1 MARRRGR
8 RRGGGGTA
16 APARHPVGLPRLDAN
31 SLSCVADF
39 CSLRDCCALRHRISK
54 RTSQQLASAD
64 ESEVF
69 ARARVLQRVAAWWKV
84 TLWSD
89 VPEYVPVPEQSEG
102 NPLGCLTRKGNLNHI
117 RHQLRV
123 LLRARHVR
131 TMRLGGLQAFCQY
144 AVIAMT
150 RMIYNAG
157 GEAADLERELMEFPV
172 RPGSLESLNT
182 LEDTRKYVL
191 RLMDEAEVFNRPA
204 LKQFYLLFFHC
215 QRFSEFLALDKAL
228 RRGTQ
233 RPHDCLVGPW
243 RFLEQSLSRDYC
255 PCCDRFR
262 NQRRPEFHFRTTRR
276 GDDKCPSCDMI
287 GWADALKRY
296 RLTREQLPRGSVTW
310 HRKATRSGFFRVPMV
325 PRSRAE
331 AVARQV
337 WGDDWKGRIA
347 RAKTRAQ
354 KKKRRRQRDAVAKR
368 KSYNEVR
375 GTRVFVTTRGFM
387 PAEDHWNLR
396 VCTVPSASAWNDE
409 LSGRHSLV
417 FIDYC
422 QDPLS
427 SQSPRPRTC

>member
-8 RRGGGGTA
+8 RGANGRRRAEGQPQPSA
-16 APARHPVGLPRLDAN
+16 AAIDRLDGCTLAV
-31 SLSCVADF
+31 VADF
-39 CSLRDCCALRHRISK
+39 CSLQDCCALRHGISK
-54 RTSQQLASAD
+54 RMSQQLASAD

-69 ARARVLQRVAAWWKV
+69 ARARVLRRVAVWWQA

-89 VPEYVPVPEQSEG
+89 VAEYVPVPEQSEG
-102 NPLGCLTRKGNLNHI
+102 NLLGCLTRKGNLNHI

-131 TMRLGGLQAFCQY
+131 TLRLGGLQAFCQY

-233 RPHDCLVGPW
+233 RPRDCLVGPW

-310 HRKATRSGFFRVPMV
+310 NRKATRSGFFRVPMV

-337 WGDDWKGRIA
+337 WGDDWEGRIA

-375 GTRVFVTTRGFM
+375 GTRVFVTPRGFM

-396 VCTVPSASAWNDE
+396 DVPC
-409 LSGRHSLV
+409 LQL
-417 FIDYC
+417 
-422 QDPLS
+422 
-427 SQSPRPRTC
+427 RP

>member
-8 RRGGGGTA
+8 RGANGRRRAEGQPQPSA
-16 APARHPVGLPRLDAN
+16 AAIDRLDGCTLAV
-31 SLSCVADF
+31 VADF

-233 RPHDCLVGPW
+233 RPRDCLVGPW

-276 GDDKCPSCDMI
+276 GEDKCPSCDMI

-337 WGDDWKGRIA
+337 WGDDWEGRIA

-396 VCTVPSASAWNDE
+396 DVPC
-409 LSGRHSLV
+409 LQL
-417 FIDYC
+417 
-422 QDPLS
+422 
-427 SQSPRPRTC
+427 RP

>member
-8 RRGGGGTA
+8 RGANGRRRAEGQPQPSA
-16 APARHPVGLPRLDAN
+16 AAIDRLDGCTLAV
-31 SLSCVADF
+31 VADF
-39 CSLRDCCALRHRISK
+39 CSLQDCCALRHRISK
-54 RTSQQLASAD
+54 RTSQQLTSAD

-69 ARARVLQRVAAWWKV
+69 ARARVLRRVAGWWQV

-89 VPEYVPVPEQSEG
+89 VAVPEQSEG
-102 NPLGCLTRKGNLNHI
+102 NPLSYRTRKGNLNHI
-117 RHQLRV
+117 WHQLRV
-123 LLRARHVR
+123 LLRARYVR
-131 TMRLGGLQAFCQY
+131 TLRLGGLQAFCQY
-144 AVIAMT
+144 AAIAMC
-150 RMIYNAG
+150 RLLYNVDL
-157 GEAADLERELMEFPV
+157 ESTLERELMECPV
-172 RPGSLESLNT
+172 RPGSLESLDN

-191 RLMDEAEVFNRPA
+191 RLIDEGLLENPA
-204 LKQFYLLFFHC
+204 LRQFKQFYLLFFHC

-296 RLTREQLPRGSVTW
+296 RLTCEQLPRGSVTW

-337 WGDDWKGRIA
+337 WGDDWEGRIA

-375 GTRVFVTTRGFM
+375 GTRVFVTPRGWTSCPRKIIGIFGM
-387 PAEDHWNLR
+387 YRAFSFGLERRVIWAENYRL
-396 VCTVPSASAWNDE
+396 
-409 LSGRHSLV
+409 LS
-417 FIDYC
+417 
-422 QDPLS
+422 
-427 SQSPRPRTC
+427 

>member
-1 MARRRGR
+1 MARRRR
-8 RRGGGGTA
+8 RRRSGGGTA

-39 CSLRDCCALRHRISK
+39 CSLQDCCALRHRISK
-54 RTSQQLASAD
+54 RTSQQLAPAD

-69 ARARVLQRVAAWWKV
+69 ARARVLQRMAEWWQV

-89 VPEYVPVPEQSEG
+89 VAVPEQSER
-102 NPLGCLTRKGNLNHI
+102 NPLSYRTRKGNLNHI
-117 RHQLRV
+117 WHQLRV

-131 TMRLGGLQAFCQY
+131 TLRLGGLQAFCQY
-144 AVIAMT
+144 AAVAMC
-150 RMIYNAG
+150 RLIYNSDLDSDLPG
-157 GEAADLERELMEFPV
+157 TLERELMEFPV
-172 RPGSLESLNT
+172 RPGSLESLDN

-191 RLMDEAEVFNRPA
+191 RLMDSRPA
-204 LKQFYLLFFHC
+204 SSPVLKQFYLLFFHC

-233 RPHDCLVGPW
+233 RPRDCLVGPW

-337 WGDDWKGRIA
+337 WGDDWEGRIA

-375 GTRVFVTTRGFM
+375 GTRVFVTPRGWTSCPRKIIGIF
-387 PAEDHWNLR
+387 EDVPCLQLR
-396 VCTVPSASAWNDE
+396 PGTTSY
-409 LSGRHSLV
+409 LGGTL
-417 FIDYC
+417 
-422 QDPLS
+422 
-427 SQSPRPRTC
+427 